1 MRDHAS
7 VVIVGAGIVGCSV
20 AYHLSKLGLT
30 DVVVVE
36 QGPLFETG
44 GSTSHAPGLIFQVN
58 PSRTMTEFAKYSVD
72 LYSRLEG
79 DGGPCFYPVGGLE
92 AAWTEE
98 RFADFK
104 RRRGLAL
111 SYGVDAELIGPREML
126 ELVPIVAERVV
137 GGLYVPS
144 DGIGKAVRAAEAM
157 ARGAQTAGVVFRA
170 DTRVTD
176 IEVTGGRVRAVVTDR
191 GRIRADLVV
200 CAAGIWGPKV
210 GRMAGVS
217 IPLYPM
223 QHQYARSGPLA
234 ALKGQTGEASHPI
247 MRHQD
252 GGLYFRQHGEGYG
265 MGSSDHEPLPVEPE
279 DIVDHGEPGV
289 MPAAMAF
296 TAADF
301 EPARRSAEEFIP
313 ALKGAELVEGFNG
326 MFSFTPDA
334 MPVLGESDEVR
345 GFWAAEAVWIA
356 HAGGAGKAVAEWIVK
371 GSPSLDLRECDI
383 TRFHPHARKRPY
395 WLARGVEQYR
405 EGPTVH
411 HPLDQ
416 MYSARDTRPSPFH
429 SKERELGAVFFES
442 AGWEIPQWYEAN
454 GPLLDGYDEPWKDR
468 KGWPARNWSPIA
480 GAEHRS
486 ARERAALF
494 DLTAITKLEV
504 TGPGALAGLQRVMA
518 NQMDQPTGRI
528 TYTSVLNDGG
538 GIVSDLTVTRLADDR
553 FMVMTST
560 GYGYR
565 DLKWLRDHMGADVA
579 AQTGRDVNSF
589 ALKQDG
595 SPHLNLPPRG
605 EEADH
610 MGADGS
616 VSIEDVSDDLGC
628 LCLWGPRA
636 RDIITAASG
645 DDFSNEAFPYRG
657 ARHVTIGGVPALA
670 IRLSYVGE
678 LGWEL
683 YVPWDRGADLWE
695 ALWEA
700 GRPHG
705 LIAAGTAAFTSMRI
719 EKGSRLGGTDIHTE
733 YNPYEAGLGFAVRL
747 SKGEFIGRDAL
758 MEAREAGLRR
768 KLCCMTLD
776 DPEAVVMGS
785 EPVMSGERALGFVT
799 SADYGY
805 SVGRGIAYAYLPVE
819 YAEPG
824 TSVDILYFNERY
836 AARVVEE
843 PLYDPG
849 GKRMRA

>member
-20 AYHLSKLGLT
+20 AYHLSKLGVT
-30 DVVVVE
+30 DVVVVD
-36 QGPLFETG
+36 QGQLFETG

-58 PSRTMTEFAKYSVD
+58 PSRAMTELSKYSVD
-72 LYSRLEG
+72 LYSRLEA
-79 DGGPCFYPVGGLE
+79 DGATCFYPVGGLE
-92 AAWTEE
+92 VAWTTE

-111 SYGVDAELIGPREML
+111 AYGIDAELIGPRELM
-126 ELVPIVAERVV
+126 ELVPIVSERVA
-137 GGLYVPS
+137 GALYVPS

-157 ARGAQTAGVVFRA
+157 AREAQASGVVFCA

-176 IEVTGGRVRAVVTDR
+176 IEVTGGRVRAAVTDR
-191 GRIRADLVV
+191 GRIRTDLLV

-223 QHQYARSGPLA
+223 QHQYVRTGPLA
-234 ALKGQTGEASHPI
+234 ELKGQTGEVSHPV

-252 GGLYFRQHGEGYG
+252 RALYLRQHGEGYG
-265 MGSSDHEPLPVEPE
+265 IGSSDHEPLPVEPD
-279 DIVDHGEPGV
+279 DIVEHGEPGA
-289 MPAAMAF
+289 MPASMVF
-296 TAADF
+296 TPSDFAA
-301 EPARRSAEEFIP
+301 ARRSAEEFIP
-313 ALKGAELVEGFNG
+313 ALEGAELVEKFNG

-356 HAGGAGKAVAEWIVK
+356 HAGGVGKAIAEWIVE
-371 GSPSLDLRECDI
+371 GALSIDLRECEI
-383 TRFHPHARKRPY
+383 TRFHPHARTRSY
-395 WLARGVEQYR
+395 ALARGVEQYR

-416 MYSARDTRPSPFH
+416 MYSERDARPSPFH
-429 SKERELGAVFFES
+429 AREEALGAVFFES

-454 GPLLDGYDEPWKDR
+454 ESLLDDYDEPWKDR
-468 KGWPARNWSPIA
+468 KGWAVRNWSPIV
-480 GAEHRS
+480 GAEHRT
-486 ARERAALF
+486 ARERAAIF

-504 TGPGALAGLQRVMA
+504 TGPGALAALQRLTA
-518 NQMDQPTGRI
+518 NQMDQPIGRI
-528 TYTSVLNDGG
+528 TYTSVLDERG
-538 GIVSDLTVTRLADDR
+538 GIVCDLTVTRLAYDR

-560 GYGYR
+560 GYGYH
-565 DLKWLRDHMGADVA
+565 DLKWLRDHMPD
-579 AQTGRDVNSF
+579 
-589 ALKQDG
+589 
-595 SPHLNLPPRG
+595 
-605 EEADH
+605 
-610 MGADGS
+610 DGS
-616 VSIEDVSDDLGC
+616 VSIEDVSNDLGC

-636 RDIITAASG
+636 REVVTAASR

-657 ARHVTIGGVPALA
+657 ARHVTIGGVPVLA
-670 IRLSYVGE
+670 VRLSYVGE

-683 YVPWDRGADLWE
+683 YVPNDRGADLWD

-705 LIAAGTAAFTSMRI
+705 LIAVGAAAFTSMRI
-719 EKGSRLGGTDIHTE
+719 EKGYRLWGTDIHTE

-747 SKGEFIGRDAL
+747 NKGDFIGRDAL
-758 MEAREAGLRR
+758 AEARKAGLRR

-776 DPEAVVMGS
+776 DPAAVVMGS
-785 EPVMSGERALGFVT
+785 EPVMAEGQVLGFVT

-805 SVGRGIAYAYLPVE
+805 SVGTGIAYAYLPVE
-819 YAEPG
+819 YSEPG
-824 TSVDILYFNERY
+824 TRVDILYFNERY

-843 PLYDPG
+843 PLYDPEG
-849 GKRMRA
+849 ARMRL

>member
-20 AYHLSKLGLT
+20 AYHLSKLGVM

-58 PSRTMTEFAKYSVD
+58 PSRAMTEFAKYSVD

-92 AAWTEE
+92 AAWTKD

-111 SYGVDAELIGPREML
+111 AYGIDAELIGPRELL
-126 ELVPIVAERVV
+126 ELVPIVSERVV
-137 GGLYVPS
+137 GALHVPS

-157 ARGAQTAGVVFRA
+157 AIEAQAAGVVFCA
-170 DTRVTD
+170 GTRVTD
-176 IEVTGGRVRAVVTDR
+176 VEVIGGRVRGVVTNR
-191 GRIRADLVV
+191 GRIRTDLVV

-223 QHQYARSGPLA
+223 QHQYARTGPLA
-234 ALKGQTGEASHPI
+234 ELKGQTGEASHPI

-252 GGLYFRQHGEGYG
+252 GALYLRQHGEGYG
-265 MGSSDHEPLPVEPE
+265 IGSSDHEPLPVEPE
-279 DIVDHGEPGV
+279 DIVEHGEPGA
-289 MPAAMAF
+289 MPASMAF
-296 TAADF
+296 TPSDFAA
-301 EPARRSAEEFIP
+301 ARRSAEEFIP
-313 ALKGAELVEGFNG
+313 ALKGAELVEKFNG

-356 HAGGAGKAVAEWIVK
+356 HAGGAGKAVAEWIVE
-371 GSPSLDLRECDI
+371 GSPTLDLRECDI
-383 TRFHPHARKRPY
+383 TRFHPHARRRPY

-416 MYSARDTRPSPFH
+416 MHSARGARPSPFH
-429 SKERELGAVFFES
+429 AREEVLGAVFFES
-442 AGWEIPQWYEAN
+442 SGWEIPQWYEAN
-454 GPLLDGYDEPWKDR
+454 EPLLDAYDEPWKDR
-468 KGWPARNWSPIA
+468 KGWAARNWSPIV
-480 GAEHRS
+480 GAEHRA
-486 ARERAALF
+486 ARERAAIF

-504 TGPGALAGLQRVMA
+504 TGPGALAALQRVTA
-518 NQMDQPTGRI
+518 NQMDQPAGRI
-528 TYTSVLNDGG
+528 TYTSVLDERG
-538 GIVSDLTVTRLADDR
+538 GIVCDLTVTRLEDDR

-560 GYGYR
+560 GYGYH
-565 DLKWLRDHMGADVA
+565 DLKWLRDHMPG
-579 AQTGRDVNSF
+579 
-589 ALKQDG
+589 
-595 SPHLNLPPRG
+595 
-605 EEADH
+605 
-610 MGADGS
+610 DGS
-616 VSIEDVSDDLGC
+616 VSVEDVSNDLGC
-628 LCLWGPRA
+628 LGIWGPRA
-636 RDIITAASG
+636 REIVSAASD

-657 ARHVTIGGVPALA
+657 ARHVTIGGVPVLA

-683 YVPWDRGADLWE
+683 YVPWDHGADLWD

-700 GRPHG
+700 GRHQG
-705 LIAAGTAAFTSMRI
+705 LIAAGTAAFTSLRI
-719 EKGSRLGGTDIHTE
+719 EKGYRLWGTDIHIE

-747 SKGEFIGRDAL
+747 NKGDFIGRDAL
-758 MEAREAGLRR
+758 VEARKAGLRR

-776 DPEAVVMGS
+776 DPAAVVMGS
-785 EPVMSGERALGFVT
+785 EPVMARGRVLGFVT

-805 SVGRGIAYAYLPVE
+805 SVGTGIAYAYLPVE
-819 YAEPG
+819 YSDPG
-824 TSVDILYFNERY
+824 TRVDILYFNERY

-843 PLYDPG
+843 PLYDPEG
-849 GKRMRA
+849 ARMRA

>member
-20 AYHLSKLGLT
+20 ACHLSELGVT

-58 PSRTMTEFAKYSVD
+58 PSRAMTESAKYSVD

-92 AAWTEE
+92 AAWTTE

-111 SYGVDAELIGPREML
+111 AYGIDAELIGPREVL
-126 ELVPIVAERVV
+126 ELVPIVSERVV
-137 GGLYVPS
+137 GALYVPS

-157 ARGAQTAGVVFRA
+157 AREAQAAGVVFCA

-176 IEVTGGRVRAVVTDR
+176 IEVIGGRVRGVVTDR
-191 GRIRADLVV
+191 GRIRTDLVV

-217 IPLYPM
+217 IPLYPL
-223 QHQYARSGPLA
+223 QHQYARTGPLA
-234 ALKGQTGEASHPI
+234 ELKGQTGEASHPI

-252 GGLYFRQHGEGYG
+252 GALYLRQHGEGYG
-265 MGSSDHEPLPVEPE
+265 IGSSDHEPLPVDPE
-279 DIVDHGEPGV
+279 DIVEHGEPGA
-289 MPAAMAF
+289 MPASMDF
-296 TAADF
+296 TPSDF
-301 EPARRSAEEFIP
+301 ATARRSAEEFIP
-313 ALKGAELVEGFNG
+313 ALEGAELVEKFNG

-356 HAGGAGKAVAEWIVK
+356 HAGGAGKAVAEWIVE
-371 GSPSLDLRECDI
+371 GSPTVDLRECDI
-383 TRFHPHARKRPY
+383 TRFHPHARRRPY

-416 MYSARDTRPSPFH
+416 MASARGARPSPFH
-429 SKERELGAVFFES
+429 AREEALGAVFFES
-442 AGWEIPQWYEAN
+442 SGWEIPQWHEAN
-454 GPLLDGYDEPWKDR
+454 EPLLDNYVDPWKER
-468 KGWPARNWSPIA
+468 KGWAARNWSPIV
-480 GAEHRS
+480 GAEHRT
-486 ARERAALF
+486 ARERAAIF

-504 TGPGALAGLQRVMA
+504 KGPGALAALQRVTA
-518 NQMDQPTGRI
+518 NRMDQPVGRI
-528 TYTSVLNDGG
+528 TYTSVLDERG
-538 GIVSDLTVTRLADDR
+538 GIVCDLTVTRLADDR

-560 GYGYR
+560 GYGYH
-565 DLKWLRDHMGADVA
+565 DLKWLRDHMPD
-579 AQTGRDVNSF
+579 
-589 ALKQDG
+589 
-595 SPHLNLPPRG
+595 
-605 EEADH
+605 
-610 MGADGS
+610 DGS
-616 VSIEDVSDDLGC
+616 VSIEDVTNDLGC

-636 RDIITAASG
+636 REIVTAASS

-657 ARHVTIGGVPALA
+657 ARHVTIGGVAVLA
-670 IRLSYVGE
+670 VRLSYVGE

-683 YVPWDRGADLWE
+683 YVPWDRGADLWD

-700 GRPHG
+700 GLPHG
-705 LIAAGTAAFTSMRI
+705 MIAAGTAAFTSMRI
-719 EKGSRLGGTDIHTE
+719 EKGYRLWGTDIHTE

-747 SKGEFIGRDAL
+747 NKGDFTGRDAL
-758 MEAREAGLRR
+758 MKLRKAGLRR

-776 DPEAVVMGS
+776 DPAAVVMGS
-785 EPVMSGERALGFVT
+785 EPVMAGGRVLGFVT

-805 SVGRGIAYAYLPVE
+805 SVGTGIAYAYLPVE
-819 YAEPG
+819 YSEPG
-824 TSVDILYFNERY
+824 TRVDILYFNERY

-843 PLYDPG
+843 PLYDPEG
-849 GKRMRA
+849 ARMRA

>member
-7 VVIVGAGIVGCSV
+7 IVIVGAGIAGCSV
-20 AYHLSKLGLT
+20 AYHLSRLGVT

-72 LYSRLEG
+72 LYSGLEG
-79 DGGPCFYPVGGLE
+79 EGGPCFYPVGGLE

-98 RFADFK
+98 RLTDFK

-111 SYGVDAELIGPREML
+111 AYGVDAELIGPREVL
-126 ELVPIVAERVV
+126 ELVPIVSERVL
-137 GGLYVPS
+137 GALYVPS

-157 ARGAQTAGVVFRA
+157 AREAQAAGVVFHGG
-170 DTRVTD
+170 TRVTD
-176 IEVTGGRVRAVVTDR
+176 IEVSGGRVRAVVTDR

-223 QHQYARSGPLA
+223 QHQYARSVPLVE
-234 ALKGQTGEASHPI
+234 LKGQTGEANHPI

-252 GGLYFRQHGEGYG
+252 GGLYLRQHGEGYG
-265 MGSSDHEPLPVEPE
+265 IGSSDHEPLPVEPE
-279 DIVDHGEPGV
+279 DIVEHGEPGV

-296 TAADF
+296 TPADF
-301 EPARRSAEEFIP
+301 APARRSAEEFIP
-313 ALKGAELVEGFNG
+313 ALRGAGLVEGFNG

-356 HAGGAGKAVAEWIVK
+356 HAGGAGKAVAEWIID
-371 GSPSLDLRECDI
+371 GSPSIDLRECDI
-383 TRFHPHARKRPY
+383 NRFHPHARKRPY

-405 EGPTVH
+405 EGPIIH

-416 MYSARDTRPSPFH
+416 MHSARGARHSPFH
-429 SKERELGAVFFES
+429 SKEQELGAVFFES

-454 GPLLDGYDEPWKDR
+454 ASLLDGYDGPWKDR
-468 KGWPARNWSPIA
+468 KGWAARNWSPIV
-480 GAEHRS
+480 GAEHRA

-504 TGPGALAGLQRVMA
+504 TGPGALAGLQRVTA

-565 DLKWLRDHMGADVA
+565 DLKWLRDHMPD
-579 AQTGRDVNSF
+579 
-589 ALKQDG
+589 
-595 SPHLNLPPRG
+595 
-605 EEADH
+605 
-610 MGADGS
+610 DGS
-616 VSIEDVSDDLGC
+616 VSIEDVSNDLGC

-636 RDIITAASG
+636 REIVSAVSG

-657 ARHVTIGGVPALA
+657 ARYVTIGGVPALA
-670 IRLSYVGE
+670 VRLSYVGE

-683 YVPWDRGADLWE
+683 YVPWEHGEEVWD

-705 LIAAGTAAFTSMRI
+705 MIAAGTAAFTSMRI
-719 EKGSRLGGTDIHTE
+719 EKGYRLWGADIHTE
-733 YNPYEAGLGFAVRL
+733 YTPYEAGLGFAVRPN
-747 SKGEFIGRDAL
+747 KGEFIGRDAL
-758 MEAREAGLRR
+758 ADARKAGLRK
-768 KLCCMTLD
+768 KLCCMALE

-785 EPVMSGERALGFVT
+785 EPVMAGEQALGFVT

-805 SVGRGIAYAYLPVE
+805 SVGCGIAYAYLPVE
-819 YAEPG
+819 YSEPG

-843 PLYDPG
+843 PLYDPEG
-849 GKRMRA
+849 ARMRV